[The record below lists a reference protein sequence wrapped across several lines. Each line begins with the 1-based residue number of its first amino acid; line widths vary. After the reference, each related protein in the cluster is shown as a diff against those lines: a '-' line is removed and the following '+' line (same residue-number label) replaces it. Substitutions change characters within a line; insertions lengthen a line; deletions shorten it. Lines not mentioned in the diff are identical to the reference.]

1 MLGDKL
7 VVLLQLLTY
16 VVRNH
21 EWMKSFDTQTLR
33 SGASLSQSVAWVCGA
48 LIAVESEI
56 VKMFNTIQR
65 KEPHKVYYD
74 KDVL

>member
-7 VVLLQLLTY
+7 LVLLQLLTY

-21 EWMKSFDTQTLR
+21 EWMKSFEKILR
-33 SGASLSQSVAWVCGA
+33 RGASLSQSVAGVCGA
-48 LIAVESEI
+48 LTAVEI

-65 KEPHKVYYD
+65 KDPHKGYYD
-74 KDVL
+74 KDVI